1 MTAPALSLTA
11 TQRAELKR
19 MATSSSLP
27 HRQVLQAK
35 ALLWAGDGVA
45 NQEIARRCQVTP
57 DAVRRWRTRFAE
69 QGVDG
74 VGKIA
79 KGRGR
84 KSPLTE
90 GTVAEIVRV
99 TCKEKPTDGGTHWTT
114 RLLAKRFGLG
124 KDSIAK
130 VWADHNLKPWKVSTF
145 KVSNDPNFEAKL
157 VDVVGLYM
165 NPPKRAV
172 VFSFDEK
179 TQCQAMDRTQPSLP
193 MVPGRAGT
201 MTHDYKR
208 NGTTDLFAAMNVATG
223 EVLTHCQKGHTAKD
237 VLRFFRQID
246 ATVPRGLAVHVVLD
260 NLSAHKAPEIQKWLA
275 HKDRPTLAPALHP
288 DLKFL
293 DQPHRALV
301 QRTHRPHAQAR
312 SLHQRPGTSE
322 GDPGLVGAVE
332 QRPQALRLESH
343 RRGHHRKGPARPR
356 STDPPDQFND
366 GPLADVEQCCFQG
379 SAFRVEPRL
388 CPRHAVLDA
397 FVPPSPKHV
406 VHVGRSTHCDVCVT
420 RSTYCDWQHLCSLL
434 LGHPVRIREDAHA
447 VRSVGTREG
456 RRAVERVQEGHP
468 PVQGVH
474 AVRDARGWPRKVKV
488 DERLRP
494 SLPEHH
500 VARAVVLV

>member
-1 MTAPALSLTA
+1 MVMPVMTAPALSMTA

-19 MATSSSLP
+19 MATSTSLP

-99 TCKEKPTDGGTHWTT
+99 TCQEKPTDGGTHWTT

-124 KDSIAK
+124 KDTIAK

-208 NGTTDLFAAMNVATG
+208 NGTTDLFAAMNLATG

-237 VLRFFRQID
+237 VLRFFKQID

-275 HKDRPTLAPALHP
+275 HKDRRRWHLHFTPTSSSWTNLIERWFKELTDRMLRRGVFTSVPELETAI
-288 DLKFL
+288 L
-293 DQPHRALV
+293 DWSAQWNSDPKPFVWKASAEDIIEKV
-301 QRTHRPHAQAR
+301 QRGRA
-312 SLHQRPGTSE
+312 
-322 GDPGLVGAVE
+322 
-332 QRPQALRLESH
+332 ALT
-343 RRGHHRKGPARPR
+343 RKIN
-356 STDPPDQFND
+356 STTD
-366 GPLADVEQCCFQG
+366 
-379 SAFRVEPRL
+379 
-388 CPRHAVLDA
+388 H
-397 FVPPSPKHV
+397 
-406 VHVGRSTHCDVCVT
+406 
-420 RSTYCDWQHLCSLL
+420 
-434 LGHPVRIREDAHA
+434 
-447 VRSVGTREG
+447 
-456 RRAVERVQEGHP
+456 
-468 PVQGVH
+468 
-474 AVRDARGWPRKVKV
+474 
-488 DERLRP
+488 
-494 SLPEHH
+494 
-500 VARAVVLV
+500 